1 MYLAINLS
9 VGNDLRINEL
19 STVFPIFPSFPF
31 VRYCQLCASENVC
44 VQYGY
49 INQQPKDAPQ
59 DRTRLTVCKK
69 ALTEAEVIKQ
79 T

>member
-1 MYLAINLS
+1 MYLAITLS
-9 VGNDLRINEL
+9 ASNDLRINEQM

-31 VRYCQLCASENVC
+31 VRLCASENVC

-49 INQQPKDAPQ
+49 IYRQTKNAPQ
-59 DRTRLTVCKK
+59 GRTRLTICKK
-69 ALTEAEVIKQ
+69 ALTGDEVIKQ

>member
-19 STVFPIFPSFPF
+19 STVFPIFPSLPF
-31 VRYCQLCASENVC
+31 VRCCQLCASENVC
-44 VQYGY
+44 VKYGY
-49 INQQPKDAPQ
+49 IYQQTKDAPQ